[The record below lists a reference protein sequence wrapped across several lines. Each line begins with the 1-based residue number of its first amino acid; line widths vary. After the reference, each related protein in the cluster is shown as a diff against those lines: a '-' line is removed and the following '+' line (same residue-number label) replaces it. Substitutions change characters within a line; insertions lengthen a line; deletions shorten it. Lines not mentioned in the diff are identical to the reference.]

1 MVADTV
7 WLGVGRLRLSFV
19 DSNRCWHTMTWLA
32 LVLALLL
39 EQVRPIARGNFLY
52 TAYRAFA
59 EQIERSFNAG
69 QYQHGVVAWVI
80 AVAVPTGIV
89 LLVSGLLHLVHP
101 LAAWLFSVAVLY
113 VTMGFRQFSPAF
125 TGIADALK
133 EGDLDAARSLL
144 ANWTRE
150 PVSQLTENEIARLSI
165 EQGLVGAFRHVFG
178 PLFWFVIL
186 GPAGAVAYRA
196 ATILQVKWGARDR
209 QRGELFGS
217 FADQAGDIFD
227 WLPIRATAATFAVM
241 GDFEDAVFC
250 WRQQAERWSC
260 AAYGILLAAG
270 AGAIG
275 VRLGMPLHQEHTVRF
290 RPELGLGE
298 DADANMLASA
308 VGLVW
313 RTLLFWLA
321 LILLVT
327 VVSWF

>member
-1 MVADTV
+1 
-7 WLGVGRLRLSFV
+7 
-19 DSNRCWHTMTWLA
+19 MTWLA

-52 TAYRAFA
+52 AGYRAFA
-59 EQIERSFNAG
+59 ESIERNFNAG
-69 QYQHGVVAWVI
+69 QYQHGVLAWVI
-80 AVAVPTGIV
+80 AVAVPTAIAMLIWG
-89 LLVSGLLHLVHP
+89 GLHLVHP
-101 LAAWLFSVAVLY
+101 LLSWVFSVAVLY
-113 VTMGFRQFSPAF
+113 ITMGFRQFSPAF

-133 EGDLDAARSLL
+133 EGDIVAARKLL
-144 ANWTRE
+144 SGWTRE
-150 PVSQLTENEIARLSI
+150 PVSQLSENEVARLAI
-165 EQGLVGAFRHVFG
+165 EQGLIGAFRHVFG
-178 PLFWFVIL
+178 PLFWFVLL
-186 GPAGAVAYRA
+186 GPAGAVAYRS
-196 ATILQVKWGARDR
+196 ATILQVKWGARDLR
-209 QRGELFGS
+209 RGEQFGS
-217 FADQAGDIFD
+217 FADQAGDVLD

-313 RTLLFWLA
+313 RALLFWLA
-321 LILLVT
+321 IILLVT
-327 VVSWF
+327 IVAWIG